1 MAIAASDRCRARAHI
16 HRRWTAGPRLGFRL
30 PSSAST
36 SSATP
41 DGVPESITEL
51 LVTDTALDKLGA
63 RAISSVE
70 AEQVLRNDHVT
81 VRNPAEPT
89 AHETRRLLIGL
100 TDGGRPLTL
109 VIERTV
115 DPTTWLIVTG
125 WGSTDTE
132 RKMISR

>member
-1 MAIAASDRCRARAHI
+1 VAIAASDRCRARAHI

-70 AEQVLRNDHVT
+70 AEQVLRT
-81 VRNPAEPT
+81 ITSRFG
-89 AHETRRLLIGL
+89 TRQN
-100 TDGGRPLTL
+100 RPLTKP
-109 VIERTV
+109 V
-115 DPTTWLIVTG
+115 G
-125 WGSTDTE
+125 C
-132 RKMISR
+132 